1 MNATEASG
9 AQKSLHENQ
18 VLRQAD
24 LEAQQRKENREV
36 ERQLE
41 DELHRG
47 NREVENS
54 VEQQK
59 KLVCKNPHFK
69 YFFYQNPSTHLAI
82 TRVLYYRL
90 QTHKMQSLIGK
101 FYYMERT

>member
-24 LEAQQRKENREV
+24 LEAKQREENREV
-36 ERQLE
+36 ERDLE

-59 KLVCKNPHFK
+59 KLVCKIHHHK
-69 YFFYQNPSTHLAI
+69 YIYILPEPFGTHVNDSCIFAAGN
-82 TRVLYYRL
+82 R
-90 QTHKMQSLIGK
+90 
-101 FYYMERT
+101 RTEC